1 MKSIKQYGQAYV
13 NWVLRLGKVR
23 SAMWGFIFISMC
35 AILLQSILSLLF
47 TGNIP
52 ATDIIRS
59 VVFGLC
65 SAPFVIYFFNLIV
78 EKLERSRIRL
88 ENSLKELSEL
98 REVDARLN
106 VELEQQ
112 AEFLR
117 SFFNASPDLIF
128 YRDGEKGRYLD
139 CNHAMEILTG
149 KTKEAILASTP
160 KELFTEE
167 NAKLMIDTDRDALKS
182 NTIFTYEQW
191 IRYPNDRL
199 ACFEIRK
206 VPYYDRITDSHCV
219 MGFGRDI
226 TERKRYQEVIEK
238 NSRDKT
244 RLMATISHELRT
256 PLNGIIG
263 LSRILLEGELSNQ
276 QREYLKTINVSA
288 VSLGHI
294 FSDIIDLEKIDSR
307 RIKLFNVEVEFSQL
321 ISNISHFANLMAE
334 QKKLKFHIEYDDSL
348 PEFILVDNAR
358 LSQVLWN
365 LVSNAVKFTPSGGNI
380 FLKVT
385 RTGAEQFN
393 FILRDTGIG
402 IAKHEQRKIFAM
414 FYQAESTSNNQAQGS
429 GIGLAISKRIARL
442 MGGDIQVESEL
453 GQGSTFTLTIQA
465 KVVKGQKD
473 LKINSHGL
481 KVLLV
486 EDIEVNVIVATAMLE
501 KFGCEV
507 DVAMSGDEAYS
518 QFSKNSYDLILL
530 DIQLPDTTG
539 FDIAQTLRRK
549 YEQGDVDYLPLLV
562 ALTANI
568 IQTKEEYQQ
577 QGMDDVLRKPLSVEA
592 LSECLN
598 RYFNES
604 SWEKNLENSPLVSEK
619 GIEENFTH
627 SVFDERIL
635 TELVEVMGKEGVL
648 ANFKLFAK
656 LMPDYINNLVYS
668 LTHWQEERNSIFRK
682 QTADEAH
689 KIKGALASVGL
700 TKLQAVAQ
708 QAQNDN
714 GELWE
719 NGINQWVDQIVQEWR
734 ADLQI
739 AVEWVEKM
747 NF

>member
-1 MKSIKQYGQAYV
+1 MKSLKQYGQAYV

-23 SAMWGFIFISMC
+23 AAMWGCLFISVS
-35 AILLQSILSLLF
+35 AIVLQSLLSLLF
-47 TGNIP
+47 TGSVP
-52 ATDIIRS
+52 TTDIVRS

-88 ENSLKELSEL
+88 ENSLADLSEL
-98 REVDARLN
+98 RQIDARLN

-117 SFFNASPDLIF
+117 SFFDASPDLVF
-128 YRDGEKGRYLD
+128 YRDGEGRYLD

-149 KTKEAILASTP
+149 KSRKEILSSTP

-182 NTIFTYEQW
+182 NTLFTYEQW

-206 VPYYDRITDSHCV
+206 VPYYDRVSDRHCV

-263 LSRILLEGELSNQ
+263 LSRILLEGKLSAS

-307 RIKLFNVEVEFSQL
+307 RIQLFNTEVEFSQL

-334 QKKLKFHIEYDDSL
+334 QKKLKFHIQCDERL
-348 PEFILVDNAR
+348 PAFISVDNAR

-365 LVSNAVKFTPSGGNI
+365 LVSNAVKFTPAGGEI
-380 FLKVT
+380 FLNIV
-385 RTGAEQFN
+385 RDDHDRFS

-402 IAKHEQRKIFAM
+402 IAKQEQRKIFAM
-414 FYQAESTSNNQAQGS
+414 FYQAESAQNNKAQGS

-442 MGGDIQVESEL
+442 MGGDITVESEL
-453 GQGSTFTLTIQA
+453 NQGATFTLTIQA
-465 KVVKGQKD
+465 PVVQGQKD
-473 LKINSHGL
+473 VQIQSHGL

-486 EDIEVNVIVATAMLE
+486 EDIEVNVIVARAMLD
-501 KFGCEV
+501 KFGCDV
-507 DVAMSGDEAYS
+507 DVAMSGKEAYEKFA
-518 QFSKNSYDLILL
+518 QHSYDLILL

-539 FDIAQTLRRK
+539 FEIAQTLRRK
-549 YEQGDVDYLPLLV
+549 YEQEEVDYLPLLV

-568 IQTKEEYQQ
+568 MQTKSDYQQ
-577 QGMDDVLRKPLSVEA
+577 QGMDDVLRKPLSIEA
-592 LSECLN
+592 LSDCLN
-598 RYFNES
+598 RHFDEGH
-604 SWEKNLENSPLVSEK
+604 WENTPEISPPSHQLPAQPT
-619 GIEENFTH
+619 I
-627 SVFDERIL
+627 FDERIL
-635 TELVEVMGKEGVL
+635 SELIEVMGKEGVL

-656 LMPDYINNLVYS
+656 LMPDYLNHLSHS
-668 LTHWQEERNSIFRK
+668 LKQWRESGSPSLRK
-682 QTADEAH
+682 QTAEEAH
-689 KIKGALASVGL
+689 KIKGALASIGL
-700 TKLQAVAQ
+700 SRLQAVAQ
-708 QAQNDN
+708 QAQQDN
-714 GELWE
+714 GEPWA
-719 NGINQWVDQIVQEWR
+719 NGIEEWVIQIAQQWRD
-734 ADLQI
+734 DLQS
-739 AVEWVEKM
+739 AMDWVEQYV
-747 NF
+747 